1 MKRLLSSAAVL
12 AALSATPALADAEL
26 YMLDASHSQIVFSWN
41 HLGLSTTYGMFSGF
55 EGEIMFDADAPE
67 NSSVSVA
74 MPTTSMFTGWEAR
87 TAHMLGDDFFS
98 AAEGDMISFASTGI
112 EVTGDDTALITGDLT
127 IGGETVEVVLD
138 AVLNSAG
145 PSPLPQMNGALVAGF
160 DATTTLSRTEFGLGA
175 FTPFV
180 GDEVTVQISIESI
193 RAEDMEG

>member
-87 TAHMLGDDFFS
+87 TAHMLSDDFFA

>member
-87 TAHMLGDDFFS
+87 TAHMLSDDFFA
-98 AAEGDMISFASTGI
+98 AAEGDMISFASTAI

>member
-87 TAHMLGDDFFS
+87 TAHMLSDDFFA

-127 IGGETVEVVLD
+127 IGGETIEVVLD